1 MTGRGLPQ
9 DLGEAIRWV
18 RLAAD
23 QGFVKAQFNL
33 GLSYDT
39 GTGVQQDP
47 AEAARWFRRAA
58 DQGDATAQQN
68 LGVMYANGEGVPRDF
83 VAAHMWL
90 GLAAAQATGAA
101 RASALQG
108 QDVVAQQ
115 LTADQIAEAERR
127 AQAWT
132 PVPEP

>member
-1 MTGRGLPQ
+1 
-9 DLGEAIRWV
+9 
-18 RLAAD
+18 
-23 QGFVKAQFNL
+23 
-33 GLSYDT
+33 
-39 GTGVQQDP
+39 
-47 AEAARWFRRAA
+47 
-58 DQGDATAQQN
+58 
-68 LGVMYANGEGVPRDF
+68 MYANGDGVPRDF

-90 GLAAAQATGAA
+90 SLAAAQATGAT